1 MLTISFA
8 AVAQAS
14 YFNLGP
20 AGDFN
25 VFVFGDNNQTSSDAE
40 GRVAVGG
47 NANFGSGYT
56 VAALAPG
63 NNYNLIVGGNLT
75 TQSNSLNGG
84 LRVVGNVNWVN
95 PSISGPLSV
104 QGNANFLG
112 GGGNISG
119 PVNVVGTYSASMVP
133 GQQSVA
139 RGARAALQLFSS
151 RGLPAK

>member
-1 MLTISFA
+1 MSCVNLRGIVRAAMAGALCFSFA

-14 YFNLGP
+14 FFNLGP

-47 NANFGSGYT
+47 NVNFGSGYT
-56 VAALAPG
+56 VAALAPS

-84 LRVVGNVNWVN
+84 LWVGGNVSWSN
-95 PSISGPLSV
+95 PSINGPVSV
-104 QGNANFLG
+104 QGKPTSWAAAAASPG
-112 GGGNISG
+112 RSTSWAPTARQAISRR
-119 PVNVVGTYSASMVP
+119 T
-133 GQQSVA
+133 
-139 RGARAALQLFSS
+139 AL
-151 RGLPAK
+151 RR